1 LARASLAL
9 RRLGR
14 AIHAPA
20 SFFLIASQASARE
33 RGTKLQQEE
42 QQMGD
47 FYGEKHRALQDEFDS
62 RRLADLLEAGFI
74 AGEVDDAAKAFIES
88 KDMFFLS
95 TIDQNGNPTV
105 SYKGGD
111 IGFVRVVDSKTI
123 AFPFYDGN
131 GMFYS
136 WGNIVGNAKVGML
149 FIDFEKPYRLRI
161 QGTAKV
167 DMNDDLMM
175 EYVEAQGIVRITVDS
190 VWPNCTRYI
199 HRYEKVKTSR
209 YVPQKAGETPLAGW
223 KRIDIVQEALP
234 EKDQG
239 KADQAGGLIG
249 VEDWFGKVAEGSEE
263 A

>member
-1 LARASLAL
+1 M
-9 RRLGR
+9 
-14 AIHAPA
+14 A
-20 SFFLIASQASARE
+20 SF
-33 RGTKLQQEE
+33 
-42 QQMGD
+42 
-47 FYGEKHRALQDEFDS
+47 YGKQHRALQDEFDS

-74 AGEVDDAAKAFIES
+74 VGEVDDNNKAFIES
-88 KDMFFLS
+88 RDMFFLS

-111 IGFVRVVDSKTI
+111 PGFVRVVDSKTI

-136 WGNIVGNAKVGML
+136 WGNIAGNAKVGML
-149 FIDFEKPYRLRI
+149 FIDFAKPNRLRV

-175 EYVEAQGIVRITVDS
+175 DYVEAQGIVRVTVDA
-190 VWPNCTRYI
+190 VWPNCPRYV

-209 YVPQKAGETPLAGW
+209 YVPQKEGETPLAGW

-234 EKDQG
+234 ARDQG
-239 KADQAGGLIG
+239 KAEKAGGLVS
-249 VEDWFGKVAEGSEE
+249 VEEWFGKVAEGSEE